1 MKTETHIYTI
11 GTQFAGY
18 VANGDM
24 DTLTDKEKS
33 QFDDLE
39 EAARKNAP
47 EGYAFA
53 HWSIQTDKHDEFTR
67 CEATHLMGSCYQ
79 FDAVYFET
87 NPPEPTREEKI
98 LALTQ
103 NEIDWF
109 LGNGE
114 ELGLV
119 QDVTAFFAKGGFTT
133 YTDEQ
138 INDQYSR
145 LTA

>member
-1 MKTETHIYTI
+1 MT
-11 GTQFAGY
+11 
-18 VANGDM
+18 
-24 DTLTDKEKS
+24 
-33 QFDDLE
+33 
-39 EAARKNAP
+39 
-47 EGYAFA
+47 
-53 HWSIQTDKHDEFTR
+53 TR
-67 CEATHLMGSCYQ
+67 Q
-79 FDAVYFET
+79 
-87 NPPEPTREEKI
+87 EKI

-119 QDVTAFFAKGGFTT
+119 QEVTEFFAKGGFTV

-138 INDQYSR
+138 INDKYAL